1 MKLKTKEQL
10 TEEVFIHISTNVVN
24 DLEVW
29 ARFTGYEDCIQ
40 YINYKDGIR
49 IGEIQTT
56 SFGRLILFE
65 QMYHKMMQYPK
76 VNQNGYIEKV
86 SEKWLSDLIG
96 KYSLI

>member
-10 TEEVFIHISTNVVN
+10 TEEGFVYISINATN
-24 DLEVW
+24 DMEVW

-40 YINYKDGIR
+40 YIDYKEGVYTGD
-49 IGEIQTT
+49 IQTT
-56 SFGRLILFE
+56 TFGRLILFE

-86 SEKWLSDLIG
+86 SEKWV
-96 KYSLI
+96 

>member
-10 TEEVFIHISTNVVN
+10 AEEGFIHISTNIVN

-29 ARFTGYEDCIQ
+29 AKFTGYEDCIQ
-40 YINYKDGIR
+40 YINYKDGVR

-76 VNQNGYIEKV
+76 VNQMGVLENI
-86 SEKWLSDLIG
+86 SEKWM
-96 KYSLI
+96 